1 MTDEEIIS
9 HVLRGDTG
17 LFAELVR
24 RHQDSVYGMAL
35 RFTGT
40 PSDVEDV
47 SQEAFLKVFR
57 SLRGYRGEARV
68 STWLFRIVYN
78 LCIDWLRKK
87 GRSGS
92 RAVPSVEER
101 DIPDNRSS
109 VEGDVLSRE
118 DKERVR
124 GALDGLEERYRSV
137 IMLLYYQDL
146 SYGEISEVLNISVK
160 TVETR
165 LYRARRMLRERLENP

>member
-1 MTDEEIIS
+1 MTDEEIIG

-17 LFAELVR
+17 LFAEIVR

-40 PSDVEDV
+40 PSDAEDV
-47 SQEAFLKVFR
+47 SQEAFLKAFR
-57 SLRGYRGEARV
+57 SLPGFKGEARV

-92 RAVPSVEER
+92 RAIPLEEGR
-101 DIPDNRSS
+101 EIPDSRSS
-109 VEGDVLSRE
+109 VEGDVLSSE

-124 GALDGLEERYRSV
+124 VALNGLEERYRSV
-137 IMLLYYQDL
+137 VILLYYQDM
-146 SYGEISEVLNISVK
+146 SYVEISEVLNIPVK

-165 LYRARRMLRERLENP
+165 LYRARRMLRERLERA